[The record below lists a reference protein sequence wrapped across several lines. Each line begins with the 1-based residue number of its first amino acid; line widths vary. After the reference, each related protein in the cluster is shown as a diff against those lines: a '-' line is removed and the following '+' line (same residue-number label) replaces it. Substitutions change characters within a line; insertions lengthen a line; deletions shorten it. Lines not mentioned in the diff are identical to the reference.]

1 MPRPLHSRLRDL
13 LALWLVALA
22 LSPFTAPFS
31 TCDLG
36 DHHNDGV
43 SHRTEIL
50 AAKLA
55 GDEDLALVSTSPEA
69 ETASPV
75 FVVIDGPAVVDEISK
90 HQIPSRI
97 LRL

>member
-1 MPRPLHSRLRDL
+1 MSRLHSRLRDL
-13 LALWLVALA
+13 LAASLVVLA
-22 LSPFTAPFS
+22 VSPFTAPFS

-36 DHHNDGV
+36 TLHGGAITD
-43 SHRTEIL
+43 RAEIL
-50 AAKLA
+50 AAKLSA
-55 GDEDLALVSTSPEA
+55 GEDVALVGAPIET

-75 FVVIDGPAVVDEISK
+75 FVFVAGPAVADEISK